1 MSLILCFLFQV
12 VEAQVLFTDPNEDPG
27 CLRRNS
33 RPAMDMEEE
42 VESTSGQV
50 HGGKQSTKE
59 ESRERKDNK
68 IVSRNLKTF
77 TYPCTPNRGLP

>member
-1 MSLILCFLFQV
+1 MSTKKL
-12 VEAQVLFTDPNEDPG
+12 
-27 CLRRNS
+27 S

-59 ESRERKDNK
+59 MESRERKDDNCK
-68 IVSRNLKTF
+68 
-77 TYPCTPNRGLP
+77 

>member
-1 MSLILCFLFQV
+1 MSTKKL
-12 VEAQVLFTDPNEDPG
+12 
-27 CLRRNS
+27 S

-59 ESRERKDNK
+59 SREKKDSK

>member
-1 MSLILCFLFQV
+1 MSTKKL
-12 VEAQVLFTDPNEDPG
+12 
-27 CLRRNS
+27 S

-59 ESRERKDNK
+59 MESRERKDDK
-68 IVSRNLKTF
+68 TVSRNLKLLLARVLQKRPLLKSNLF
-77 TYPCTPNRGLP
+77 SLFSP